1 MAHHAVRTWRRSARV
16 RAPESTG
23 NSHRH
28 PPKRCALVGLDRI
41 VEGFRMSS
49 SPTLSP
55 ILLDE
60 RKDAQDDSDY
70 RDVSSVPD
78 RNFFYQGAQDDGGEA
93 SPLVL
98 VVVAALPIAL
108 VFWTFVAWA
117 IWSAFQ

>member
-1 MAHHAVRTWRRSARV
+1 MAHHAVRTWRRSAGV

-23 NSHRH
+23 HSHRH
-28 PPKRCALVGLDRI
+28 PSERSALVGLDRI

-60 RKDAQDDSDY
+60 RKGALDDSDY

-78 RNFFYQGAQDDGGEA
+78 RDFFYQGVQDDGGEA

>member
-1 MAHHAVRTWRRSARV
+1 
-16 RAPESTG
+16 
-23 NSHRH
+23 
-28 PPKRCALVGLDRI
+28 
-41 VEGFRMSS
+41 MSS

-60 RKDAQDDSDY
+60 RKD
-70 RDVSSVPD
+70 
-78 RNFFYQGAQDDGGEA
+78 AQDDGGEA

>member
-60 RKDAQDDSDY
+60 RKDAQDD
-70 RDVSSVPD
+70 
-78 RNFFYQGAQDDGGEA
+78 GGEA

>member
-1 MAHHAVRTWRRSARV
+1 MLSAV
-16 RAPESTG
+16 
-23 NSHRH
+23 
-28 PPKRCALVGLDRI
+28 
-41 VEGFRMSS
+41 
-49 SPTLSP
+49 
-55 ILLDE
+55 LLDE
-60 RKDAQDDSDY
+60 REEMLNNSDY

-78 RNFFYQGAQDDGGEA
+78 RDFFYQGAQDDGGEA